1 MGASRGATLAMAMQK
16 NPLIKEYLDIAFRRK
31 WWILLPA
38 VVGLL
43 FATAIYFRAP
53 KKYMAET
60 RVQIRE
66 QTISRSLMEP
76 ILDFSSTDLVTQ
88 IRAEVTAEQYVKQ
101 VDDELQL
108 VGSKGG
114 PATLTELGKHLE
126 RAISL
131 DTNPRERHFTLE
143 VVWDDPR
150 LAAAIANKMASI
162 YIERNAKIRS
172 DMAGRTLQQL
182 RDKRLEIERRLQA
195 IRDTISE
202 FRSEHKFELESYQG
216 TNQEQLDQ
224 IHTEVNRIDERIRN
238 YRQEIARTEVDLSGA
253 LGGSSDAPGRDP
265 RRDRL
270 ATLRQELAALRA
282 KGFTE
287 KYPDV
292 REKKKEIAALEQE
305 LEAAGVSTSA
315 DGEGESYRVRRLR
328 QEIAG
333 YQTEIQALE
342 ERRAELLDEA
352 ARIQERLRLT
362 PDRQNQLERY
372 LQQERNLQQ
381 LYDDAYSK
389 EMEALEGKNI
399 EEFQAGERFTVLNQA
414 RPPSEPFF
422 PDIRLFMFMGVSVG
436 LGLGIAMVLLLEVF
450 DQSFKS
456 EEQLAASID
465 LPILAVIPDLEKAV
479 ERSGRRRG
487 KTRVVKGNA

>member
-1 MGASRGATLAMAMQK
+1 MAMQK

-38 VVGLL
+38 LVGLL
-43 FATAIYFRAP
+43 FAIALYFRFP
-53 KKYMAET
+53 KQYQAET

-108 VGSKGG
+108 VGSEGG
-114 PATLTELGKHLE
+114 PANLTELAKRLE
-126 RAISL
+126 RSVSL
-131 DTNPRERHFTLE
+131 DTNPRERYFTLQ
-143 VVWDDPR
+143 VQWGDPR

-202 FRSEHKFELESYQG
+202 FRSQHKFELESYQD
-216 TNQEQLDQ
+216 TNQEQLEQ
-224 IHTEVNRIDERIRN
+224 INAQINRIDEQIRN

-253 LGGSSDAPGRDP
+253 LAGSGDGPGRDP

-270 ATLRQELAALRA
+270 STLRQELAELRA
-282 KGFTE
+282 NGLTDQH
-287 KYPDV
+287 PDV
-292 REKKKEIAALEQE
+292 RKKKREIAALEEE
-305 LEAAGVSTSA
+305 LEAAGLSTSSE
-315 DGEGESYRVRRLR
+315 GEGDSESYRVRVLR

-333 YQTEIQALE
+333 FEAEIAARE
-342 ERRAELLDEA
+342 KRRAELLEEA
-352 ARIQERLRLT
+352 SKIQERLRLT

-372 LQQERNLQQ
+372 LQQESNLQQ
-381 LYDDAYSK
+381 LYDDAYNK
-389 EMEALEGKNI
+389 EMEALEGKTI
-399 EEFQAGERFTVLNQA
+399 EEFQAGERFEVLNMA
-414 RPPSEPFF
+414 RAPKEPFF
-422 PDIRLFMFMGVSVG
+422 PDIRLFIFMGLAVG
-436 LGLGIAMVLLLEVF
+436 LGLGVALVLLLEVF

-487 KTRVVKGNA
+487 KTRVVQGNA